1 MLQLDTP
8 VSAGTADAEAAQ
20 EPSIPLVV
28 DLDGTLINSNLLVES
43 VIVLLKRS
51 FLCVFLLPLWLMKG
65 KAFFKAEVTRRTSLD
80 LTALPVNLPLVEYL
94 TREKAQGR
102 RLILATGAYE
112 TLARRIADRLGLF
125 EEVLAT
131 NGTINLTC
139 HNKLKVLRQRYGSTG
154 FDYAGNSS
162 DDCPIWSAARHA
174 TVVNASPRL
183 LNWAKN
189 ANVDGVF
196 PRETPT
202 LGLYVRALRLHQW
215 MKNLLLFAPL
225 IAALK
230 FTDGTAMTQLV
241 IAFFAFGC
249 CASSVYLLNDII
261 DLEDDRLHPN
271 KRHRPFASG
280 RLPISHGL
288 ALIPVL
294 LSISAALCLLLPLK
308 FALILAG
315 YYAMTLAYTFFLKR
329 IESVDVVTLALLY
342 TTRIF
347 AGAAAAGIVLSNW
360 LLTFSVFI
368 FLSLALAKRCAEL
381 LLMRKNGK
389 QSSAGRG
396 YVLDDLPMLRSMGV
410 GSGYVAGVV
419 LAFYLSTPQVSIA
432 YARPDMLWVCV
443 PILVYWVTRVWLKT
457 GRGEMHDDPLVFAA
471 RDRTS
476 LALAGLGA
484 GTIIAAL

>member
-1 MLQLDTP
+1 MDEEP
-8 VSAGTADAEAAQ
+8 PAVCTADRC
-20 EPSIPLVV
+20 
-28 DLDGTLINSNLLVES
+28 T
-43 VIVLLKRS
+43 
-51 FLCVFLLPLWLMKG
+51 
-65 KAFFKAEVTRRTSLD
+65 EVHRRHRHD
-80 LTALPVNLPLVEYL
+80 PAC
-94 TREKAQGR
+94 
-102 RLILATGAYE
+102 
-112 TLARRIADRLGLF
+112 DR
-125 EEVLAT
+125 V
-131 NGTINLTC
+131 
-139 HNKLKVLRQRYGSTG
+139 
-154 FDYAGNSS
+154 
-162 DDCPIWSAARHA
+162 
-174 TVVNASPRL
+174 
-183 LNWAKN
+183 
-189 ANVDGVF
+189 
-196 PRETPT
+196 
-202 LGLYVRALRLHQW
+202 
-215 MKNLLLFAPL
+215 
-225 IAALK
+225 
-230 FTDGTAMTQLV
+230 
-241 IAFFAFGC
+241 FFAFGC

-396 YVLDDLPMLRSMGV
+396 YVLDDLPMLRSMG
-410 GSGYVAGVV
+410 GWIG
-419 LAFYLSTPQVSIA
+419 LRRRRR
-432 YARPDMLWVCV
+432 ARLLP
-443 PILVYWVTRVWLKT
+443 
-457 GRGEMHDDPLVFAA
+457 EHA
-471 RDRTS
+471 
-476 LALAGLGA
+476 AGLDRLCQA
-484 GTIIAAL
+484 GHAMGLCSHSRLLGDTGLAQDRPRRDA